1 MSTPART
8 DGSSLANLA
17 GARQAALLLFAVS
30 GGLLL
35 GALGFQ
41 HLGGLA
47 PCEMCHW
54 QRWAHVAVLAAA
66 ALALM
71 APRLLPLALLASATA
86 AGLALLHVGV
96 EHRWWEGPTRCSAAL
111 AGSGDLMG
119 DLLAAPLVRC
129 DQIPWSFLSLSM
141 AGWNLAITLA
151 ALAGALWL
159 WRRG

>member
-1 MSTPART
+1 MLTRART
-8 DGSSLANLA
+8 EIGLARRA
-17 GARQAALLLFAVS
+17 GARGAAGLLFAVS

-41 HLGGLA
+41 FLGGLA

-54 QRWAHVAVLAAA
+54 QRWAHLAVLAAA
-66 ALALM
+66 GLVLM
-71 APRLLPLALLASATA
+71 APRLLPLALLAAAGA

-96 EHRWWEGPTRCSAAL
+96 EQRWWEGPTRCSASL

-129 DQIPWSFLSLSM
+129 DQVAWSFLSLSM
-141 AGWNLAITLA
+141 AGWNLVITMA
-151 ALAGALWL
+151 AVVAALWL